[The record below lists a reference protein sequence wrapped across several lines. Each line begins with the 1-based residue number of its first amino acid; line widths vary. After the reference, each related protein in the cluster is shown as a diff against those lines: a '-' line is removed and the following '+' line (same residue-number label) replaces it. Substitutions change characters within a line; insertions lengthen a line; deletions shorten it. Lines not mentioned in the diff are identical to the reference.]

1 MRPTHRSRA
10 LALLLT
16 AAAVGLAGCGSDDG
30 GDGASGGTDAGGTA
44 GTATNASATSV
55 TAVEAETEALPATM
69 AEWDQLWETERAAVV
84 ERIKTNGWGVS
95 ADQRTLTGPEGFTI
109 DLSSCPA
116 GWSNTE
122 GLTDTEI
129 TIGYPAALSGANA
142 EAGNIANGHVAL
154 FEHENAQ
161 GGFTDSTGK
170 TRKVRMVLKDDGYD
184 PARTIPLVDEL
195 IDAEK
200 VFAVE
205 TMGSPAS
212 LRTYDKLNE
221 RCVPHLLPASG
232 HPARGDPVNHPW
244 TTTSSISYA
253 TEAVMWGTFIE
264 EHLEE
269 LRGAGSQDTVKVAA
283 LRMNN
288 DFGASY
294 HAALEAYLATSPNR
308 DAIEYVSETF
318 EPTAAVLTDEM
329 TTLAAEEPDVFIA
342 MTTGSSCSQI
352 IAGAAENGMKEAVPY
367 KFLSSACKAT
377 TPVTKLGDQP
387 DGWWAIGGGLKDA
400 TIAAYDG
407 DAFIAE
413 ARTWISD
420 AGYQIGPS
428 FNLGLY
434 YSWILAQSLRI
445 AGELDGGLNRANL
458 ILAMRT
464 IDMTHPM
471 LLGGLKVQMNG
482 NADAFMLEGSD
493 ISTWSSAEQTWEQD
507 SLLQLAAQTPNCAWD
522 ATAAACG

>member
-95 ADQRTLTGPEGFTI
+95 ADQSTLTGPEGFTI

-232 HPARGDPVNHPW
+232 HPAMGDPVNHPW
-244 TTTSSISYA
+244 TVGAPARSSYS
-253 TEAVMWGTFIE
+253 TEAVLWGAFIE
-264 EHLEE
+264 QRLDEF
-269 LRGAGSQDTVKVAA
+269 RGAGSQDKVKVAA
-283 LRMNN
+283 LRHEQRLRSRSY
-288 DFGASY
+288 DASFK
-294 HAALEAYLATSPNR
+294 AYLATS
-308 DAIEYVSETF
+308 SENKDRHRVRVTETI
-318 EPTAAVLTDEM
+318 EPTRHRRSAIEM

-342 MTTGSSCSQI
+342 MTTGAVSARRPSP
-352 IAGAAENGMKEAVPY
+352 AAAENGMKESVDY
-367 KFLSSACKAT
+367 KFMQLGGVHRPPRYVNKDQGGRRRHGRRRLVVAIEPGVQGLQRPSS
-377 TPVTKLGDQP
+377 QF
-387 DGWWAIGGGLKDA
+387 
-400 TIAAYDG
+400 DG
-407 DAFIAE
+407 DPWIA
-413 ARTWISD
+413 
-420 AGYQIGPS
+420 
-428 FNLGLY
+428 
-434 YSWILAQSLRI
+434 
-445 AGELDGGLNRANL
+445 
-458 ILAMRT
+458 
-464 IDMTHPM
+464 
-471 LLGGLKVQMNG
+471 
-482 NADAFMLEGSD
+482 
-493 ISTWSSAEQTWEQD
+493 
-507 SLLQLAAQTPNCAWD
+507 
-522 ATAAACG
+522 